1 MLDPDLEV
9 EKMQEMSNHLV
20 IALKD
25 LKTLQMAISTL
36 MVDVSAIRQT
46 VLTTPATK
54 SRYKKHLAG
63 SMKKARPLIHQ
74 AMRSYDNLIQ
84 NVDEHVQ
91 PEKGPS
97 FRGATTIH

>member
-1 MLDPDLEV
+1 MRDPVLEV
-9 EKMQEMSNHLV
+9 EEVQDLRNHLV
-20 IALKD
+20 IAFKD

-36 MVDVSAIRQT
+36 MVDMSAIRQA

-54 SRYKKHLAG
+54 SRYKKRLAG
-63 SMKKARPLIHQ
+63 SMKKARPIINQ

-91 PEKGPS
+91 PEKRASLG
-97 FRGATTIH
+97 GATTIH

>member
-1 MLDPDLEV
+1 MRDPVLEV
-9 EKMQEMSNHLV
+9 EEIHGLINHLV
-20 IALKD
+20 ITLKD

-36 MVDVSAIRQT
+36 MVDMSAIRQT

-54 SRYKKHLAG
+54 SRYKKHLAE
-63 SMKKARPLIHQ
+63 SIKKARPLVNQ

-91 PEKGPS
+91 PEKRASVG
-97 FRGATTIH
+97 GATTIH